1 MKWRAGVTLIAVMT
15 GVGLLKAWQQTSV
28 ALSAYELGRR
38 QTRVHALENETLW
51 LDAQVGGLR
60 SPSAL
65 AHAMD
70 RQQLKLVAWSRMM
83 GGRPRSSGDK
93 E

>member
-1 MKWRAGVTLIAVMT
+1 MKWRSGVALIAVMT
-15 GVGLLKAWQQTSV
+15 GVGLLKVWQQTSV

-38 QTRVHALENETLW
+38 QAQVHALENETLW
-51 LDAQVGGLR
+51 LDAQVGRLR

-70 RQQLKLVAWSRMM
+70 RQKLKLVAWSRMA
-83 GGRPRSSGDK
+83 GKARNSGA
-93 E
+93 EQ